1 MAVSIRIDVNN
12 RLINRLLRSPAG
24 PLARNMLTRGN
35 RVRREARR
43 RINSQSGALARS
55 ITVDVVVENGGAGVR
70 VGTSLH
76 YARYVHDGT
85 GIYGPRHRPIKP
97 TRKKALAFSAGAD
110 TVIVASSPG
119 QRGTQFLREA
129 LSAAG

>member
-1 MAVSIRIDVNN
+1 VAVSIRIDVHNQF
-12 RLINRLLRSPAG
+12 INRLLRSPAG

-55 ITVDVVVENGGAGVR
+55 ITVDVIVENGGAGVR

-85 GIYGPRHRPIKP
+85 GLYGPRHRPIRP
-97 TRKKALAFSAGAD
+97 TRRKALAFSGGTG
-110 TVIVASSPG
+110 TVIVASSSG
-119 QRGTQFLREA
+119 QRGTKFLSEA